1 MKTRYNENVDIAEQA
16 VYINKLIAG
25 EHKHWIPEKGVEN
38 FKFKWSNERDTNG
51 WYTLRWQVDYL
62 YLDREDWWHVTVQ
75 RCYNDF
81 DEDYIYWN
89 VYLEKEC
96 ESRKKWLI
104 GWAQELCHKF
114 KWVRSLK
121 HALYLGEVASE
132 LALGLSNY
140 SDFFLT
146 REEYISKDSDI

>member
-1 MKTRYNENVDIAEQA
+1 MKTRYWEELSIKDNVRVIEE
-16 VYINKLIAG
+16 LIAG

-38 FKFKWSNERDTNG
+38 FKFKWSFESDTNS
-51 WYTLRWQVDYL
+51 WYISRWNVEYI

-75 RCYNDF
+75 RCYNGF

-89 VYLEKEC
+89 VYIEKEC
-96 ESRKKWLI
+96 ESRKKGLI

-114 KWVRSLK
+114 KWVKSLK

-132 LALGLSNY
+132 LELGLSNY

-146 REEYISKDSDI
+146 RDEYINKDSDI

>member
-1 MKTRYNENVDIAEQA
+1 MKTRFIEEVDIKKEAT
-16 VYINKLIAG
+16 IIDWLIAG
-25 EHKHWIPEKGVEN
+25 EHKHWIPEKGVED
-38 FKFKWSNERDTNG
+38 FKFKWSNNWDTNG
-51 WYTLRWQVDYL
+51 WYTHNWNVEYL

-89 VYLEKEC
+89 VYIEKEC
-96 ESRKKWLI
+96 ESRKKGLI

-132 LALGLSNY
+132 LELWLSNY

-146 REEYISKDSDI
+146 WDEYISKDSDI

>member
-1 MKTRYNENVDIAEQA
+1 MITRYWEDVSILDNVRVIDE
-16 VYINKLIAG
+16 LIAD
-25 EHKHWIPEKGVEN
+25 EHKHWIPEKGVED
-38 FKFKWSNERDTNG
+38 FKYKGSNKWDSNS
-51 WYTLRWQVDYL
+51 WYTHNWQVDYL
-62 YLDREDWWHVTVQ
+62 YLDREDWWHVTLQ

-89 VYLEKEC
+89 VYIEKEC

-104 GWAQELCHKF
+104 NWAQELCHKF

-132 LALGLSNY
+132 LELCVSNY